1 MEHGIDFD
9 ALNHCASQQ
18 EDDPG
23 DKHQDPPLS
32 GIALLRRSA
41 LHSEKLN
48 VATSCT
54 VRLDESVWCVRD
66 GGVWKDCAQGG
77 QGSNVTVLVN
87 EVKRLWKEKND

>member
-23 DKHQDPPLS
+23 ENHQDPPLS

-41 LHSEKLN
+41 LHSEKLGI
-48 VATSCT
+48 ATSCT
-54 VRLDESVWCVRD
+54 VRLDDSVWCVRD
-66 GGVWKDCAQGG
+66 GGVWKDCAKGG
-77 QGSNVTVLVN
+77 QGSNVTVLVD
-87 EVKRLWKEKND
+87 EVKKLWKKRNH